1 MKHSFFVEN
10 LNFWYQKNHR
20 DLPWR
25 KTKSPYLI
33 WLSEIILQQTRVA
46 QGLPYFY
53 KFSEAFP
60 TIIHFADASE
70 SEVLRLWQGLGYYS
84 RARNMHNAAIYI
96 KNELDGEFPI
106 NYRNLLMLKGVG
118 TYTAAAIASFA
129 YDEPVAVLDGN
140 VFRVLSRYFGLATDI
155 SSPKGKNEFTK
166 LANSILPI
174 HNSAAYNQA
183 IMEFGALQCTPYPNC
198 ETCPINT
205 ECFAFAYKKQ
215 KELPVKLKKVKIT
228 NRYFY
233 YFIFEKE
240 NKFYLKKRESRD
252 IWQGLFDFHLIEKN
266 YKNELDELFVDV
278 ELMKLIKGSTIG
290 SVSEVIHHQLTHQNL
305 YIRFIRIN
313 IFDNSNTF
321 FYENKENFYSL
332 TQMELLPKPIII
344 ANFINKFI
352 L

>member
-1 MKHSFFVEN
+1 MEHSFFVKN
-10 LNFWYQKNHR
+10 LIFWYQKNQR

-46 QGLPYFY
+46 QGLPYFN
-53 KFSEAFP
+53 KFIEAFP

-70 SEVLRLWQGLGYYS
+70 SEILRLWQGLGYYS
-84 RARNMHNAAIYI
+84 RARNMHNTAIVI
-96 KNELDGEFPI
+96 KNELGGQFPL
-106 NYRNLLMLKGVG
+106 NYKNLLMLKGVG

-140 VFRVLSRYFGLATDI
+140 VFRVLSRYFGLETDI
-155 SSPKGKNEFTK
+155 SSPKGKKEFTE

-183 IMEFGALQCTPYPNC
+183 IMEFGALQCTPFPKC
-198 ETCPINT
+198 ENCPINT
-205 ECFAFAYKKQ
+205 ECYAFAHKKQ

-233 YFIFEKE
+233 YFIFEKDS
-240 NKFYLKKRESRD
+240 KFYLKKRESRD
-252 IWQGLFDFHLIEKN
+252 IWQGLFDFHLIEKGHE
-266 YKNELDELFVDV
+266 NELDELFVDMD
-278 ELMKLIKGSTIG
+278 LMKLINGSTIG
-290 SVSEVIHHQLTHQNL
+290 NVSEVIHLQLTHQNL
-305 YIRFIRIN
+305 HIRFIRIN
-313 IFDNSNTF
+313 ICDITNTF
-321 FYENKENFYSL
+321 FYNNKENFYSL
-332 TQMELLPKPIII
+332 TEIELLPKPIII
-344 ANFINKFI
+344 ANFIDKFM